1 MSQTAT
7 APAAPTTSSNAV
19 MNHRQILLVIYGL
32 MAGMFLGALDQTI
45 VGTAIRTIGDDLH
58 GLDQQAWVT
67 TGYLIASTITTPIYG
82 KLSDIFG
89 RRPLFLTAIG
99 IFIVGSFA
107 ASFSTSMLMLAGFR
121 ALQGLG
127 AGGLMSLPLAI
138 MGDMLAP
145 RERAKYQGYFL
156 AVFGISSVIGP
167 LVGGVFAGASELLF
181 ISGWRWVFLIN
192 VPIGIIALF
201 MVLTFLHLPKFGDR
215 GKPRIDWWGAALVIV
230 TLVPLLLVAEQGRD
244 WGWWSA
250 GSIACY
256 AIGAAGLIAFVIV
269 ERAMGDDAI
278 LPLKLFHSH
287 VFSMSAVLSVLVGF
301 GMFGAMLTIPL
312 YLQIV
317 KGVTPTESGFA
328 MLPMVLGL
336 MISSI
341 ASGQIISRTGNY
353 QVFPI
358 TGTAFTAIGFTVLT
372 FLTADRPLWF
382 LMLGMFGIG
391 LGLGQLMQTLTLAA
405 QNSVS
410 PRDIGV
416 ATSAATFFRQIGGT
430 MGTAV
435 LLSVLFT
442 LMPTNITTAMQNEGD
457 LKSAL
462 NAALTPS
469 VANASDNKGVMD
481 QIWNKIV
488 GPVKDNVQDGLNKGA
503 VQAKEAADAAVTKQ
517 VTAAVQ
523 QRVDAGQV
531 PAGSADSVIAE
542 QVAAAKPAAEKQAL
556 ETAASKAKADVVDGT
571 LQVDYSKA
579 DQRKNVVDEVA
590 ATLIKQL
597 KKGDSS
603 ANSSTSS
610 STSDTSFL
618 NGADKRLSRPFLVG
632 FSDSAVAVYYVGL
645 GVILL
650 AFVLTW
656 FFRVPPL
663 RKVSAL
669 QEQANT
675 DRANSDRANAEK
687 TNAANGDQ
695 AESDRLTVDAQNA
708 AAGTGSLV
716 SPDTGSMAVVPTSPD
731 VPSQP
736 RSAGTAVGMAGS
748 GGRTSTAPSD
758 AFPAPAAGGADTLPS
773 GGTRAPLPNATTH
786 GAHSA
791 AAPVDEPP
799 TTTGAIRTRAAHAA
813 AAPVD
818 AAPGAVTGRT
828 TADGAADATSG
839 PTGADGTDASRAS
852 RPDDDHT
859 HGRHSAE

>member
-1 MSQTAT
+1 MTQTAT

-19 MNHRQILLVIYGL
+19 MSHRQILLVIYGL

-89 RRPLFLTAIG
+89 RRPLFITAIL
-99 IFIVGSFA
+99 IFIVGSSA
-107 ASFSTSMLMLAGFR
+107 ASFSSSMLMLAGFR

-167 LVGGVFAGASELLF
+167 LVGGVFAGSGELLF
-181 ISGWRWVFLIN
+181 ITGWRWVFLIN
-192 VPIGIIALF
+192 VPIGVLALF
-201 MVLTFLHLPKFGDR
+201 MVVTFLHLPKFGDR
-215 GKPRIDWWGAALVIV
+215 GKPRIDWWGASLVIV
-230 TLVPLLLVAEQGRD
+230 TLVPLLLIAEQGRE
-244 WGWWSA
+244 WGWSSA
-250 GSIACY
+250 GAFACY
-256 AIGAAGLIAFVIV
+256 GIGAAGLVAFILV
-269 ERAMGDDAI
+269 ERAMKDDAI
-278 LPLKLFHSH
+278 LPLKLFGSR
-287 VFSMSAVLSVLVGF
+287 VFSMSAILSVLVGF

-442 LMPTNITTAMQNEGD
+442 LMPTNITTAMQNESD
-457 LKSAL
+457 LKPAL

-481 QIWNKIV
+481 QIWNKV
-488 GPVKDNVQDGLNKGA
+488 VDPVKSNVQDGLNKGA

-523 QRVDAGQV
+523 QQVAAGKV
-531 PAGSADSVIAE
+531 PAASADSVIAS
-542 QVAAAKPAAEKQAL
+542 QVAAAKPAAEQQAL

-579 DQRKNVVDEVA
+579 DQRQNVVDEVA
-590 ATLIKQL
+590 PTIVKQL

-603 ANSSTSS
+603 ANSSSS
-610 STSDTSFL
+610 SATSDTSFL
-618 NGADKRLSRPFLVG
+618 NGADKRLTRPFLVG
-632 FSDSAVAVYYVGL
+632 FSSSAVTVYWVGL

-675 DRANSDRANAEK
+675 EKAATAKAEGDRADA
-687 TNAANGDQ
+687 
-695 AESDRLTVDAQNA
+695 DRLAVDAQNA
-708 AAGTGSLV
+708 AAGSGSMV
-716 SPDTGSMAVVPTSPD
+716 SPDTGSTTVVPTSPD

-736 RSAGTAVGMAGS
+736 RSAGSAVGMRQPVGAVRT
-748 GGRTSTAPSD
+748 GGTAS
-758 AFPAPAAGGADTLPS
+758 PAPQATSHGSPAPRDAAGDADT
-773 GGTRAPLPNATTH
+773 TRAPLPNATTH

-818 AAPGAVTGRT
+818 AVPGAT
-828 TADGAADATSG
+828 TDEPTSTDRSGTTDAT
-839 PTGADGTDASRAS
+839 GTDQAEASSAS
-852 RPDDDHT
+852 RPDDHA

>member
-1 MSQTAT
+1 MTQTAT
-7 APAAPTTSSNAV
+7 APAAPTTASNVV
-19 MNHRQILLVIYGL
+19 MTHRQILLVIYGL

-67 TGYLIASTITTPIYG
+67 TGYLIASTVTTPIYG

-89 RRPLFLTAIG
+89 RRPLFITAIG

-107 ASFSTSMLMLAGFR
+107 ASFSDSMLMLAGFR

-167 LVGGVFAGASELLF
+167 LVGGVFAGADQLLF
-181 ISGWRWVFLIN
+181 IAGWRWVFLIN
-192 VPIGIIALF
+192 VPIGVIALF
-201 MVLTFLHLPKFGDR
+201 MVLTFLHLPKFGNR
-215 GKPRIDWWGAALVIV
+215 GKPRIDWWGATLVIV
-230 TLVPLLLVAEQGRD
+230 TLVPLLLIAEQGRE
-244 WGWWSA
+244 WGWDSPA
-250 GSIACY
+250 AFACY
-256 AIGAAGLIAFVIV
+256 AIGALGLIAFIIV

-278 LPLKLFHSH
+278 LPMKLFGSR
-287 VFSMSAVLSVLVGF
+287 VFSMSAILSVLVGF

-341 ASGQIISRTGNY
+341 ASGQIISKTGNY
-353 QVFPI
+353 QVFPV
-358 TGTAFTAIGFTVLT
+358 TGTAFTAVGFTVLT

-382 LMLGMFGIG
+382 LMLGMFLIG

-442 LMPTNITTAMQNEGD
+442 LMPTNISAAMQNESD

-462 NAALTPS
+462 NAAMTPS
-469 VANASDNKGVMD
+469 VANASKNQGVMD
-481 QIWNKIV
+481 EIWTKIV
-488 GPVKDNVQDGLNKGA
+488 DPVQQNVQDGLDQGA
-503 VQAKEAADAAVTKQ
+503 AQAKQAADAAVTKQ
-517 VTAAVQ
+517 VTAA
-523 QRVDAGQV
+523 
-531 PAGSADSVIAE
+531 E
-542 QVAAAKPAAEKQAL
+542 QQAL
-556 ETAASKAKADVVDGT
+556 ETAATKANASVVDGK
-571 LQVDYSKA
+571 LQIDYSDRA
-579 DQRKNVVDEVA
+579 QRENVVDQVA
-590 ATLIKQL
+590 PTLVKQL
-597 KKGDSS
+597 KSGDSA
-603 ANSSTSS
+603 ANSSTDSA
-610 STSDTSFL
+610 TSDTSFL
-618 NGADKRLSRPFLVG
+618 NGADPRLSRPFLVG
-632 FSDSAVAVYYVGL
+632 FSDSAVRVYYVGL
-645 GVILL
+645 AVILL

-663 RKVSAL
+663 RKTSAL
-669 QEQANT
+669 QEQA
-675 DRANSDRANAEK
+675 D
-687 TNAANGDQ
+687 AARTAD
-695 AESDRLTVDAQNA
+695 A
-708 AAGTGSLV
+708 AAAAPGAGPEPMVPGAS
-716 SPDTGSMAVVPTSPD
+716 SRDVPTSPD
-731 VPSQP
+731 VTPQP
-736 RSAGTAVGMAGS
+736 RSA
-748 GGRTSTAPSD
+748 RAPG
-758 AFPAPAAGGADTLPS
+758 APDGADD
-773 GGTRAPLPNATTH
+773 TRAPLPDATTH

-813 AAPVD
+813 TAVE
-818 AAPGAVTGRT
+818 PGAPE
-828 TADGAADATSG
+828 AAADA
-839 PTGADGTDASRAS
+839 AEASRAS
-852 RPDDDHT
+852 RPDTDDVHA

>member
-1 MSQTAT
+1 MTQTAT
-7 APAAPTTSSNAV
+7 APAAPTTASNAV

-67 TGYLIASTITTPIYG
+67 TGYLIASTVTTPIYG

-99 IFIVGSFA
+99 IFIVGSLF

-167 LVGGVFAGASELLF
+167 LVGGLFAGASEIVF
-181 ISGWRWVFLIN
+181 IAGWRWVFLIN
-192 VPIGIIALF
+192 VPIGIGALV

-215 GKPRIDWWGAALVIV
+215 GKPRIDWWGASLVIV
-230 TLVPLLLVAEQGRD
+230 TLVPLLLIAEQGRE
-244 WGWWSA
+244 WGWDSVGA
-250 GSIACY
+250 FTCY
-256 AIGAAGLIAFVIV
+256 GIGAAGLIAFVIV

-278 LPLKLFHSH
+278 LPLKLFGSR
-287 VFSMSAVLSVLVGF
+287 VFSMAAVLSVLVGF

-317 KGVTPTESGFA
+317 KGVTPTESGFS

-336 MISSI
+336 MIASI
-341 ASGQIISRTGNY
+341 ASGQIISRTGKY

-358 TGTAFTAIGFTVLT
+358 TGTAFTAVGFTVLT
-372 FLTADRPLWF
+372 FLTADSPLWF
-382 LMLGMFGIG
+382 LMIGMFGIG

-442 LMPTNITTAMQNEGD
+442 LMPTNITGAMQNETT
-457 LKSAL
+457 LRSAL

-469 VANASDNKGVMD
+469 VANASENKGVMD
-481 QIWNKIV
+481 QIWDKV
-488 GPVKDNVQDGLNKGA
+488 VDPVEQNVQDGLNQGA
-503 VQAKEAADAAVTKQ
+503 VRAKEAADSAVTKQ

-523 QRVDAGQV
+523 QRVDAGQL
-531 PAGSADSVIAE
+531 PSSQAQSVIDQ
-542 QVAAAKPAAEKQAL
+542 QVAAAKPAAEQQAL
-556 ETAASKAKADVVDGT
+556 EQAAGQAKAEVVDGT
-571 LQVDYSKA
+571 LQVDYA
-579 DQRKNVVDEVA
+579 NAEQRGNVVREVA
-590 ATLIKQL
+590 PTIVQQL
-597 KKGDSS
+597 KSGDSS
-603 ANSSTSS
+603 ANSSSS
-610 STSDTSFL
+610 ATTSDTSFL
-618 NGADKRLSRPFLVG
+618 NGADHRLTRPFLVG
-632 FSDSAVAVYYVGL
+632 FSNSAVVVYYVGL

-669 QEQANT
+669 QEQAN
-675 DRANSDRANAEK
+675 AQK
-687 TNAANGDQ
+687 G
-695 AESDRLTVDAQNA
+695 ESDRLTVDAQQA
-708 AAGTGSLV
+708 AAGSGALV
-716 SPDTGSMAVVPTSPD
+716 SPDTGRCRSCRPRPTWRRSPAPPWSGPGRR
-731 VPSQP
+731 V
-736 RSAGTAVGMAGS
+736 RSARCV
-748 GGRTSTAPSD
+748 RTGLEARP
-758 AFPAPAAGGADTLPS
+758 PPP
-773 GGTRAPLPNATTH
+773 RAP
-786 GAHSA
+786 
-791 AAPVDEPP
+791 PP
-799 TTTGAIRTRAAHAA
+799 TT
-813 AAPVD
+813 P
-818 AAPGAVTGRT
+818 
-828 TADGAADATSG
+828 
-839 PTGADGTDASRAS
+839 
-852 RPDDDHT
+852 RP
-859 HGRHSAE
+859 RQ

>member
-1 MSQTAT
+1 MTQTAT

-99 IFIVGSFA
+99 IFIVGSLL

-167 LVGGVFAGASELLF
+167 LVGGLFAGASEIVF
-181 ISGWRWVFLIN
+181 IAGWRWVFLIN
-192 VPIGIIALF
+192 VPIGIIALI
-201 MVLTFLHLPKFGDR
+201 MVTTFLHLPKFGDR

-256 AIGAAGLIAFVIV
+256 AVGLLGLIAFVIV
-269 ERAMGDDAI
+269 ERAMGDNAI

-287 VFSMSAVLSVLVGF
+287 VFSMAAVLSVLVGF

-336 MISSI
+336 MITSI
-341 ASGQIISRTGNY
+341 ASGQIISRTGKY
-353 QVFPI
+353 QVFPV

-372 FLTADRPLWF
+372 FLTADSPLWF

-435 LLSVLFT
+435 LLSVLFS
-442 LMPTNITTAMQNEGD
+442 LMPTNITTALQNEST
-457 LKSAL
+457 LKSSL

-469 VANASDNKGVMD
+469 VANASENKAVMD
-481 QIWNKIV
+481 QIWNRIV
-488 GPVKDNVQDGLNKGA
+488 DPIQSNVQDQLNAGA
-503 VQAKEAADAAVTKQ
+503 AKAKAAADEAVTKQ
-517 VTAAVQ
+517 VTAKVQ
-523 QRVDAGQV
+523 QAVAAGQV
-531 PAGSADSVIAE
+531 PAASAESVIAE
-542 QVAAAKPAAEKQAL
+542 QVAAAKPDAEQQAL
-556 ETAASKAKADVVDGT
+556 EQVASQAKAEVVDGT
-571 LQVDYSKA
+571 VQVDYSNA
-579 DQRKNVVDEVA
+579 TQRRNVVDEVA
-590 ATLIKQL
+590 PTIKKQL
-597 KKGDSS
+597 EKGT
-603 ANSSTSS
+603 TSS
-610 STSDTSFL
+610 SSSSTTSDTSFL
-618 NGADKRLSRPFLVG
+618 NGADPRLTRSFLVG
-632 FSDSAVAVYYVGL
+632 FSSSAVTVYYVGL

-669 QEQANT
+669 QEQAN
-675 DRANSDRANAEK
+675 
-687 TNAANGDQ
+687 AAKGGQ
-695 AESDRLTVDAQNA
+695 DRLTADAQEA
-708 AAGTGSLV
+708 AANTGSLV
-716 SPDTGSMAVVPTSPD
+716 TPHTGAMDVVPTSPD
-731 VPSQP
+731 VSVPRQDQP
-736 RSAGTAVGMAGS
+736 GGTTSPATPVASDGRSAHTPP
-748 GGRTSTAPSD
+748 TS
-758 AFPAPAAGGADTLPS
+758 AD
-773 GGTRAPLPNATTH
+773 TRAPLADATTH

-799 TTTGAIRTRAAHAA
+799 TTTGTIRTRPAHAA
-813 AAPVD
+813 PAD
-818 AAPGAVTGRT
+818 GGAVS
-828 TADGAADATSG
+828 ALDATTSAPQAD
-839 PTGADGTDASRAS
+839 PTEASRAS
-852 RPDDDHT
+852 RPVQGDHP

>member
-1 MSQTAT
+1 MTQTAT
-7 APAAPTTSSNAV
+7 APAAPTTASNVV

-67 TGYLIASTITTPIYG
+67 TGYLIASTVTTPIYG

-89 RRPLFLTAIG
+89 RRPLFITAIG

-167 LVGGVFAGASELLF
+167 LVGGVFAGADQLLF
-181 ISGWRWVFLIN
+181 IAGWRWVFLIN

-215 GKPRIDWWGAALVIV
+215 GKPRIDWWGATLVIV
-230 TLVPLLLVAEQGRD
+230 TLVPLLLIAEQGRE
-244 WGWWSA
+244 WGWDSPA
-250 GSIACY
+250 AFACY
-256 AIGAAGLIAFVIV
+256 AIGALGLIAFIIV

-278 LPLKLFHSH
+278 LPMKLFGSR
-287 VFSMSAVLSVLVGF
+287 VFSMSAILSVLVGF

-341 ASGQIISRTGNY
+341 ASGQIISKTGNY

-442 LMPTNITTAMQNEGD
+442 LMPTNISAAMQNESD

-462 NAALTPS
+462 NAAMTPS
-469 VANASDNKGVMD
+469 VANASKNQGVMD
-481 QIWNKIV
+481 EIWTKIV
-488 GPVKDNVQDGLNKGA
+488 DPVQKNVQDGLDQGTA
-503 VQAKEAADAAVTKQ
+503 QAKQAADAAVTKQ

-523 QRVDAGQV
+523 R
-531 PAGSADSVIAE
+531 
-542 QVAAAKPAAEKQAL
+542 QVAAGTVPAAAADTIIAQQVDDAKPAAEQQAL
-556 ETAASKAKADVVDGT
+556 ETAATKANASVVDGK
-571 LQVDYSKA
+571 LQIDYSDEA
-579 DQRKNVVDEVA
+579 QRENVVDQVA
-590 ATLIKQL
+590 PTLVKQL
-597 KKGDSS
+597 KSGDSAAS
-603 ANSSTSS
+603 SSTDSA
-610 STSDTSFL
+610 TSDTSFL
-618 NGADKRLSRPFLVG
+618 NGADPRLSRPFLVG
-632 FSDSAVAVYYVGL
+632 FSDSAVRVYYVGL
-645 GVILL
+645 AVILI

-663 RKVSAL
+663 RKTSAL
-669 QEQANT
+669 QEQADAART
-675 DRANSDRANAEK
+675 AAGAGSD
-687 TNAANGDQ
+687 G
-695 AESDRLTVDAQNA
+695 SA
-708 AAGTGSLV
+708 AAAAAAAAPGAGPVPTGSA
-716 SPDTGSMAVVPTSPD
+716 SASASSSADVPTSPD
-731 VPSQP
+731 VQP
-736 RSAGTAVGMAGS
+736 RSA
-748 GGRTSTAPSD
+748 R
-758 AFPAPAAGGADTLPS
+758 AAGASDVWVLPH
-773 GGTRAPLPNATTH
+773 GVDDTRAPLPNATTH

-813 AAPVD
+813 PVVEPD
-818 AAPGAVTGRT
+818 APGAG
-828 TADGAADATSG
+828 ADA
-839 PTGADGTDASRAS
+839 AEASRAS
-852 RPDDDHT
+852 RPDAGDAHA

>member
-1 MSQTAT
+1 MTQTAT
-7 APAAPTTSSNAV
+7 APAAPTTASNVV
-19 MNHRQILLVIYGL
+19 MTHRQILLVIYGL

-67 TGYLIASTITTPIYG
+67 TGYLIASTVTTPIYG

-89 RRPLFLTAIG
+89 RRPLFITAIG

-107 ASFSTSMLMLAGFR
+107 ASFSDSMLMLAGFR

-167 LVGGVFAGASELLF
+167 LVGGVFAGADQLLF
-181 ISGWRWVFLIN
+181 IAGWRWVFLIN

-215 GKPRIDWWGAALVIV
+215 GKPRIDWWGATLVIV
-230 TLVPLLLVAEQGRD
+230 TLVPLLLIAEQGRE
-244 WGWWSA
+244 WGWDSPA
-250 GSIACY
+250 AFACY
-256 AIGAAGLIAFVIV
+256 AIGALGLIAFIIV

-278 LPLKLFHSH
+278 LPMKLFGSR
-287 VFSMSAVLSVLVGF
+287 VFSMSAILSVLVGF

-341 ASGQIISRTGNY
+341 ASGQIISKTGNY

-442 LMPTNITTAMQNEGD
+442 LMPTNISAAMQNESD

-462 NAALTPS
+462 NAAMTPS
-469 VANASDNKGVMD
+469 VANASKNQGVMD
-481 QIWNKIV
+481 EIWTKIV
-488 GPVKDNVQDGLNKGA
+488 DPVQKNVQDGLDQGTA
-503 VQAKEAADAAVTKQ
+503 QAKQAADAAVTKQ

-523 QRVDAGQV
+523 R
-531 PAGSADSVIAE
+531 
-542 QVAAAKPAAEKQAL
+542 QVAAGTVPAAAADTIIAQQVDDAKPAAEQQAL
-556 ETAASKAKADVVDGT
+556 ETAATKANASVVDGK
-571 LQVDYSKA
+571 LQIDYSDRA
-579 DQRKNVVDEVA
+579 QRENVVDQVA
-590 ATLIKQL
+590 PTLVKQL
-597 KKGDSS
+597 KSGDSA
-603 ANSSTSS
+603 ANSSTDSA
-610 STSDTSFL
+610 TSDTSFL
-618 NGADKRLSRPFLVG
+618 NGADPRLSRPFLVG
-632 FSDSAVAVYYVGL
+632 FSDSAVRVYYVGL
-645 GVILL
+645 AVILL

-669 QEQANT
+669 QEQAN
-675 DRANSDRANAEK
+675 
-687 TNAANGDQ
+687 AAKDD
-695 AESDRLTVDAQNA
+695 ADRLSVDAQGA

-731 VPSQP
+731 VSPRP
-736 RSAGTAVGMAGS
+736 RSA
-748 GGRTSTAPSD
+748 D
-758 AFPAPAAGGADTLPS
+758 D
-773 GGTRAPLPNATTH
+773 TRAPLPNATTH

-799 TTTGAIRTRAAHAA
+799 ATTGAIRTRAAHAA
-813 AAPVD
+813 ATPVD
-818 AAPGAVTGRT
+818 ATRADETR
-828 TADGAADATSG
+828 ADGAAATPGSAATSD
-839 PTGADGTDASRAS
+839 PTAADETDPSRAS
-852 RPDDDHT
+852 RPDEHA

>member
-1 MSQTAT
+1 
-7 APAAPTTSSNAV
+7 
-19 MNHRQILLVIYGL
+19 
-32 MAGMFLGALDQTI
+32 
-45 VGTAIRTIGDDLH
+45 
-58 GLDQQAWVT
+58 
-67 TGYLIASTITTPIYG
+67 
-82 KLSDIFG
+82 
-89 RRPLFLTAIG
+89 
-99 IFIVGSFA
+99 
-107 ASFSTSMLMLAGFR
+107 
-121 ALQGLG
+121 
-127 AGGLMSLPLAI
+127 
-138 MGDMLAP
+138 
-145 RERAKYQGYFL
+145 
-156 AVFGISSVIGP
+156 
-167 LVGGVFAGASELLF
+167 
-181 ISGWRWVFLIN
+181 
-192 VPIGIIALF
+192 
-201 MVLTFLHLPKFGDR
+201 
-215 GKPRIDWWGAALVIV
+215 
-230 TLVPLLLVAEQGRD
+230 
-244 WGWWSA
+244 
-250 GSIACY
+250 
-256 AIGAAGLIAFVIV
+256 
-269 ERAMGDDAI
+269 
-278 LPLKLFHSH
+278 
-287 VFSMSAVLSVLVGF
+287 
-301 GMFGAMLTIPL
+301 
-312 YLQIV
+312 
-317 KGVTPTESGFA
+317 
-328 MLPMVLGL
+328 MVLGL

-442 LMPTNITTAMQNEGD
+442 LMPTNITSAMQNESD

-488 GPVKDNVQDGLNKGA
+488 DPVKQNVQDGLNQGA
-503 VQAKEAADAAVTKQ
+503 VTAKEAADEAVTKQ

-523 QRVDAGQV
+523 QQVAAGAL
-531 PAGSADSVIAE
+531 PAASADAVIAQ
-542 QVAAAKPAAEKQAL
+542 QVAAAKPDAEQQAL
-556 ETAASKAKADVVDGT
+556 ETAAGKANAEVVDGT
-571 LQVDYSKA
+571 LQVDYSNA
-579 DQRKNVVDEVA
+579 DQRRNVVDEVA
-590 ATLIKQL
+590 PNLIDQL
-597 KKGDSS
+597 KKGDSA
-603 ANSSTSS
+603 ANSSSSS

-618 NGADKRLSRPFLVG
+618 NGADKRLTRPFLVG
-632 FSDSAVAVYYVGL
+632 FSDSAVVVYYVGL
-645 GVILL
+645 GVILV

-669 QEQANT
+669 QEQANAQK
-675 DRANSDRANAEK
+675 DA
-687 TNAANGDQ
+687 
-695 AESDRLTVDAQNA
+695 DRLTVDAQGA

-736 RSAGTAVGMAGS
+736 RSAGSAVGAGQTVPAQAAAS
-748 GGRTSTAPSD
+748 GRTGGAAS
-758 AFPAPAAGGADTLPS
+758 PATHPAAGPS
-773 GGTRAPLPNATTH
+773 PTPATGETDTRAPLSDATTH

-799 TTTGAIRTRAAHAA
+799 TTTGAVRTHHAHVAPTAEGAA
-813 AAPVD
+813 VD
-818 AAPGAVTGRT
+818 APARQV
-828 TADGAADATSG
+828 DAG
-839 PTGADGTDASRAS
+839 PTEASRAS
-852 RPDDDHT
+852 RPDDGHP

>member
-1 MSQTAT
+1 MTQTAT
-7 APAAPTTSSNAV
+7 APAAPTTASNVV
-19 MNHRQILLVIYGL
+19 MTHRQILLVIYGL

-67 TGYLIASTITTPIYG
+67 TGYLIASTVTTPIYG

-89 RRPLFLTAIG
+89 RRPLFITAIG

-107 ASFSTSMLMLAGFR
+107 ASFSDSMLMLAGFR

-167 LVGGVFAGASELLF
+167 LVGGVFAGADQLLF
-181 ISGWRWVFLIN
+181 IAGWRWVFLIN
-192 VPIGIIALF
+192 VPIGVIALF
-201 MVLTFLHLPKFGDR
+201 MVLTFLHLPKFGNR
-215 GKPRIDWWGAALVIV
+215 GKPRIDWWGATLVIV
-230 TLVPLLLVAEQGRD
+230 TLVPLLLIAEQGRE
-244 WGWWSA
+244 WGWDSPA
-250 GSIACY
+250 AFACY
-256 AIGAAGLIAFVIV
+256 AIGALGLIAFIIV

-278 LPLKLFHSH
+278 LPMKLFGSR
-287 VFSMSAVLSVLVGF
+287 VFSMSAILSVLVGF

-341 ASGQIISRTGNY
+341 ASGQIISKTGNY
-353 QVFPI
+353 QVFPV
-358 TGTAFTAIGFTVLT
+358 TGTAFTAVGFTVLT

-382 LMLGMFGIG
+382 LMLGMFLIG

-442 LMPTNITTAMQNEGD
+442 LMPTNISAAMQNESD

-462 NAALTPS
+462 NAAMTPS
-469 VANASDNKGVMD
+469 VANASKNQGVMD
-481 QIWNKIV
+481 EIWTKIV
-488 GPVKDNVQDGLNKGA
+488 DPVQQNVQDGLDQGTA
-503 VQAKEAADAAVTKQ
+503 QAKQAADAAVTKQ

-523 QRVDAGQV
+523 R
-531 PAGSADSVIAE
+531 
-542 QVAAAKPAAEKQAL
+542 QVAAGTVPAAAADTIIAQQVDDAKPAAEQQAL
-556 ETAASKAKADVVDGT
+556 ETAATKANASVVDGK
-571 LQVDYSKA
+571 LQIDYSDRA
-579 DQRKNVVDEVA
+579 QRENVVDQVA
-590 ATLIKQL
+590 PTLVKQL
-597 KKGDSS
+597 KSGDSA
-603 ANSSTSS
+603 ANSSTDSA
-610 STSDTSFL
+610 TSDTSFL
-618 NGADKRLSRPFLVG
+618 NGADPRLSRPFLVG
-632 FSDSAVAVYYVGL
+632 FSDSAVRVYYVGL
-645 GVILL
+645 AVILL

-663 RKVSAL
+663 RKTSAL
-669 QEQANT
+669 QEQA
-675 DRANSDRANAEK
+675 D
-687 TNAANGDQ
+687 AARTAD
-695 AESDRLTVDAQNA
+695 A
-708 AAGTGSLV
+708 AAAAPGAGPEPTVPGAS
-716 SPDTGSMAVVPTSPD
+716 SRDVPTSPD
-731 VPSQP
+731 VTPQP
-736 RSAGTAVGMAGS
+736 RSA
-748 GGRTSTAPSD
+748 RAPG
-758 AFPAPAAGGADTLPS
+758 AAGAPDGADD
-773 GGTRAPLPNATTH
+773 TRAPLPDATTH

-791 AAPVDEPP
+791 AAPVDDPP

-813 AAPVD
+813 TAVEPD
-818 AAPGAVTGRT
+818 APGA
-828 TADGAADATSG
+828 AADA
-839 PTGADGTDASRAS
+839 AEASRAS
-852 RPDDDHT
+852 RPDADDAHA

>member
-1 MSQTAT
+1 MTQTAT

-99 IFIVGSFA
+99 IFIVGSLL

-167 LVGGVFAGASELLF
+167 LVGGLFAGASEIAF

-192 VPIGIIALF
+192 VPIGIIALI
-201 MVLTFLHLPKFGDR
+201 MVTTFLHLPKFGDR

-256 AIGAAGLIAFVIV
+256 AVGLLGLIAFVIV
-269 ERAMGDDAI
+269 ERAMGDNAI

-287 VFSMSAVLSVLVGF
+287 VFSMAAVLSVLVGF

-336 MISSI
+336 MIASI
-341 ASGQIISRTGNY
+341 ASGQIISRTGKY
-353 QVFPI
+353 QVFPV

-372 FLTADRPLWF
+372 FLTADSPLWF

-435 LLSVLFT
+435 LLSVLFS
-442 LMPTNITTAMQNEGD
+442 LMPTNITTALQNEST
-457 LKSAL
+457 LKSSL

-469 VANASDNKGVMD
+469 VANASDNKAVMD

-488 GPVKDNVQDGLNKGA
+488 DPIQSNVQDQLNAGA
-503 VQAKEAADAAVTKQ
+503 AKAKAAADEAVTEQ
-517 VTAAVQ
+517 VIAKVQ
-523 QRVDAGQV
+523 QAVAAGQV
-531 PAGSADSVIAE
+531 PAASAESVIAE
-542 QVAAAKPAAEKQAL
+542 QVAAAKPDAEQQAL
-556 ETAASKAKADVVDGT
+556 EQVASQAKAEVVDGT
-571 LQVDYSKA
+571 VQVDYA
-579 DQRKNVVDEVA
+579 NATQRKNVVDEVA
-590 ATLIKQL
+590 PTIKKQL
-597 KKGDSS
+597 EKGT
-603 ANSSTSS
+603 TSS
-610 STSDTSFL
+610 SSSSTTSDTSFL
-618 NGADKRLSRPFLVG
+618 NGADPRLTRSFLVG
-632 FSDSAVAVYYVGL
+632 FSSSAVTVYYVGL

-669 QEQANT
+669 QEQAN
-675 DRANSDRANAEK
+675 
-687 TNAANGDQ
+687 AAKDGQ
-695 AESDRLTVDAQNA
+695 DRLTADAQEA
-708 AAGTGSLV
+708 AANTGSLV
-716 SPDTGSMAVVPTSPD
+716 TPHTGSMDVVPTSPD
-731 VPSQP
+731 VTVPRQDQP
-736 RSAGTAVGMAGS
+736 GGTASPAGPVAS
-748 GGRTSTAPSD
+748 NGWS
-758 AFPAPAAGGADTLPS
+758 APASPAAAD
-773 GGTRAPLPNATTH
+773 TRAPLPDATTH

-799 TTTGAIRTRAAHAA
+799 TTTGTIRTRPAHAA
-813 AAPVD
+813 P
-818 AAPGAVTGRT
+818 
-828 TADGAADATSG
+828 
-839 PTGADGTDASRAS
+839 ADGTDASAPDATTPAPQADPAEASRAS
-852 RPDDDHT
+852 RPDQGDHP